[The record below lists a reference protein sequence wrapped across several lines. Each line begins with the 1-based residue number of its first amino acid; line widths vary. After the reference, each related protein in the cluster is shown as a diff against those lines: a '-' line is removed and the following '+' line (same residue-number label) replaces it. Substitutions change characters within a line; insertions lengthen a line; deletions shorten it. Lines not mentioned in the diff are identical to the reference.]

1 MTDNFYAPPHSIEAE
16 QAVIGGLLLDDDSS
30 ERVQKV
36 LAMLKPDSFYS
47 RPHKILFEE
56 ITRMHRE
63 QKPVDGLTLFDE
75 LERKSLT
82 VSVGG
87 FAYIAEIAKNTP
99 SAANIVAYAMQ
110 VRETAME
117 RYAINRMTEATEL
130 LYSRNGMTAT
140 QKYEA
145 IQSIF
150 TQLTDHAKTGS
161 RRGLRSFGEV
171 MEDWVSDLEKRFDP
185 SGEQRGMS
193 TGIPSLDR
201 MLSPKGLVKGSLFV
215 IGARPKMGKTTLYS
229 QMAINCAVHEK
240 KPALMFSL
248 EMPGDQ
254 ILEKLVGQKSGVN
267 PNIFYLPATN
277 DADDGYQGDYDGDF
291 NRAIETANRLSEIDL
306 LYIDDTP
313 GLSLAQI
320 VSESRRIKRE
330 KGCVGMI
337 LVDYL
342 TLMTAEKA
350 DRNDLAYGMITKGL
364 KNLAKE
370 LDCVVVLLTQLNRA
384 LESRT
389 NKRPLPSDSRDT
401 GQIEQDCDYW
411 VGIHREG
418 AFDDSVPPGEAVTKE
433 SWDILIPT
441 IRKPFSEIWVSF
453 NPKNILD
460 DTYQRFVVNPPD
472 DICLLTV
479 NYTDNPHF
487 PEVLRLEMEEC
498 KRRNPTLYR
507 HIWLGEPVS
516 ASDMAII
523 KREWLEAATDAN
535 KKLGWKAK
543 GAVVSA
549 HDPSDTGPDAKGYAS
564 RHGSVVKR
572 IAEGLLMDINDGAD
586 WATSLAIEDGADHYL
601 WDGDGVGAGLRRQT
615 TEAFSGKKIT
625 ATMFKGSESPFDEDA
640 PYQAGAWADEVVQG
654 DNVRTIGDVF
664 RNKRAQFYYA
674 LADRLYLTYRAVVH
688 GEYADPD
695 DMLSFDKEAI
705 GEKMLEKLF
714 AELTQIQRK
723 FNNNGKLELMTKVE
737 MKQKLGIPSPNLADA
752 LMMCMHCPESAAQP
766 DYSSYSIPC
775 GVG

>member
-82 VSVGG
+82 ASVGG

-145 IQSIF
+145 IQAIF

-171 MEDWVSDLEKRFDP
+171 MEDWVSDLEKRFAP

-337 LVDYL
+337 LVDYRAIDFIYEGNQITCGDKL
-342 TLMTAEKA
+342 ESVTGKLQFDISSQYDKQQEHLLFTPLFKA
-350 DRNDLAYGMITKGL
+350 DNARVFDL
-364 KNLAKE
+364 E
-370 LDCVVVLLTQLNRA
+370 V
-384 LESRT
+384 ES
-389 NKRPLPSDSRDT
+389 ST
-401 GQIEQDCDYW
+401 G
-411 VGIHREG
+411 V
-418 AFDDSVPPGEAVTKE
+418 
-433 SWDILIPT
+433 
-441 IRKPFSEIWVSF
+441 
-453 NPKNILD
+453 
-460 DTYQRFVVNPPD
+460 
-472 DICLLTV
+472 
-479 NYTDNPHF
+479 
-487 PEVLRLEMEEC
+487 
-498 KRRNPTLYR
+498 
-507 HIWLGEPVS
+507 
-516 ASDMAII
+516 
-523 KREWLEAATDAN
+523 
-535 KKLGWKAK
+535 
-543 GAVVSA
+543 
-549 HDPSDTGPDAKGYAS
+549 
-564 RHGSVVKR
+564 
-572 IAEGLLMDINDGAD
+572 
-586 WATSLAIEDGADHYL
+586 
-601 WDGDGVGAGLRRQT
+601 
-615 TEAFSGKKIT
+615 
-625 ATMFKGSESPFDEDA
+625 
-640 PYQAGAWADEVVQG
+640 
-654 DNVRTIGDVF
+654 
-664 RNKRAQFYYA
+664 AQY
-674 LADRLYLTYRAVVH
+674 ADRLF
-688 GEYADPD
+688 
-695 DMLSFDKEAI
+695 LSATTDGINYGREQMIEQNEPFVYDKRVLWKRVGRI
-705 GEKMLEKLF
+705 RKNVGFKLRVITKSPVT
-714 AELTQIQRK
+714 LSGCQIRI
-723 FNNNGKLELMTKVE
+723 E
-737 MKQKLGIPSPNLADA
+737 
-752 LMMCMHCPESAAQP
+752 
-766 DYSSYSIPC
+766 
-775 GVG
+775 

>member
-1 MTDNFYAPPHSIEAE
+1 MIDKFYAPPHSIEAE
-16 QAVIGGLLLDDDSS
+16 QAVIGGLLLDDDGS

-75 LERKSLT
+75 LERKSLA

-145 IQSIF
+145 VQAIF

-229 QMAINCAVHEK
+229 QMAINCAVRER
-240 KPALMFSL
+240 KPSLLFSL

-267 PNIFYLPATN
+267 PNIFYLPATD
-277 DADDGYQGDYDGDF
+277 DADQVYQGDYDSDF
-291 NRAIETANRLSEIDL
+291 NRAIETANRLSEIDM

-313 GLSLAQI
+313 GLSLAHI

-370 LDCVVVLLTQLNRA
+370 LGCVVVLLTQLNRE
-384 LESRT
+384 LEKRT

-418 AFDDSVPPGEAVTKE
+418 AFDDSVPPGETE
-433 SWDILIPT
+433 LI
-441 IRKPFSEIWVSF
+441 
-453 NPKNILD
+453 
-460 DTYQRFVVNPPD
+460 
-472 DICLLTV
+472 
-479 NYTDNPHF
+479 
-487 PEVLRLEMEEC
+487 LRL
-498 KRRNPTLYR
+498 N
-507 HIWLGEPVS
+507 
-516 ASDMAII
+516 
-523 KREWLEAATDAN
+523 
-535 KKLGWKAK
+535 
-543 GAVVSA
+543 
-549 HDPSDTGPDAKGYAS
+549 
-564 RHGSVVKR
+564 RHGNTGTVYCIQANGAIYDIDQQS
-572 IAEGLLMDINDGAD
+572 AEI
-586 WATSLAIEDGADHYL
+586 
-601 WDGDGVGAGLRRQT
+601 RRREREEPQ
-615 TEAFSGKKIT
+615 AKK
-625 ATMFKGSESPFDEDA
+625 KGGF
-640 PYQAGAWADEVVQG
+640 
-654 DNVRTIGDVF
+654 
-664 RNKRAQFYYA
+664 
-674 LADRLYLTYRAVVH
+674 
-688 GEYADPD
+688 
-695 DMLSFDKEAI
+695 
-705 GEKMLEKLF
+705 
-714 AELTQIQRK
+714 
-723 FNNNGKLELMTKVE
+723 
-737 MKQKLGIPSPNLADA
+737 
-752 LMMCMHCPESAAQP
+752 
-766 DYSSYSIPC
+766 
-775 GVG
+775 

>member
-47 RPHKILFEE
+47 RPHKIIFEE

-82 VSVGG
+82 TSVGG

-337 LVDYL
+337 LVDY
-342 TLMTAEKA
+342 
-350 DRNDLAYGMITKGL
+350 R
-364 KNLAKE
+364 
-370 LDCVVVLLTQLNRA
+370 
-384 LESRT
+384 RT
-389 NKRPLPSDSRDT
+389 
-401 GQIEQDCDYW
+401 
-411 VGIHREG
+411 
-418 AFDDSVPPGEAVTKE
+418 F
-433 SWDILIPT
+433 
-441 IRKPFSEIWVSF
+441 
-453 NPKNILD
+453 
-460 DTYQRFVVNPPD
+460 
-472 DICLLTV
+472 
-479 NYTDNPHF
+479 
-487 PEVLRLEMEEC
+487 
-498 KRRNPTLYR
+498 
-507 HIWLGEPVS
+507 
-516 ASDMAII
+516 
-523 KREWLEAATDAN
+523 AATLETILPENPSRARPN
-535 KKLGWKAK
+535 AGSWSAGRK
-543 GAVVSA
+543 GKFFFRYPFIASA
-549 HDPSDTGPDAKGYAS
+549 RS
-564 RHGSVVKR
+564 
-572 IAEGLLMDINDGAD
+572 
-586 WATSLAIEDGADHYL
+586 
-601 WDGDGVGAGLRRQT
+601 GAGLYLARPVTIAYLNTSPHLLLALLALSIAPRSSNRR
-615 TEAFSGKKIT
+615 IT
-625 ATMFKGSESPFDEDA
+625 SSICIGSIS
-640 PYQAGAWADEVVQG
+640 
-654 DNVRTIGDVF
+654 
-664 RNKRAQFYYA
+664 
-674 LADRLYLTYRAVVH
+674 
-688 GEYADPD
+688 
-695 DMLSFDKEAI
+695 
-705 GEKMLEKLF
+705 
-714 AELTQIQRK
+714 
-723 FNNNGKLELMTKVE
+723 
-737 MKQKLGIPSPNLADA
+737 
-752 LMMCMHCPESAAQP
+752 
-766 DYSSYSIPC
+766 
-775 GVG
+775 